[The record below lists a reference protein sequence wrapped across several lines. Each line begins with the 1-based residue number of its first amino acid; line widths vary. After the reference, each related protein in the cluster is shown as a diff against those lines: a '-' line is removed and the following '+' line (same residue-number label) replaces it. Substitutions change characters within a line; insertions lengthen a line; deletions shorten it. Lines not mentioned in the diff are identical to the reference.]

1 MQITPSAAKP
11 PLEGGLQGALPLR
24 QKRERPRHEGEGG
37 VSAPWSGSGLVQA
50 DSGRRG
56 DPERK
61 DQRRDEADADGG
73 HFFRSSGGPVPP
85 VERFASARK
94 ARVKQ
99 GAAKYYG
106 ASVTYRGLREDA
118 ALLAWHPQRAQE
130 SCFAIMIVG
139 ASGT

>member
-1 MQITPSAAKP
+1 M
-11 PLEGGLQGALPLR
+11 
-24 QKRERPRHEGEGG
+24 
-37 VSAPWSGSGLVQA
+37 SAPWSGSGLVQA

-118 ALLAWHPQRAQE
+118 ALLAWHLQRAQE

>member
-1 MQITPSAAKP
+1 MQTGRSPAKAGVEKGV
-11 PLEGGLQGALPLR
+11 EGGSPWR
-24 QKRERPRHEGEGG
+24 RKRERPRHEGEGG